1 MRLCQAD
8 VIEDSSKSAKLLV
21 RMVEI
26 TNVVSK
32 LGRKGYEDRK
42 EVIERRGGPR
52 DSKSLGAFLSISE
65 RRNPPQS
72 N

>member
-8 VIEDSSKSAKLLV
+8 VIEGGSKSAKVLV
-21 RMVEI
+21 KMAEI
-26 TNVVSK
+26 LNTASK

-52 DSKSLGAFLSISE
+52 D
-65 RRNPPQS
+65 
-72 N
+72 

>member
-1 MRLCQAD
+1 
-8 VIEDSSKSAKLLV
+8 
-21 RMVEI
+21 MVEI

-52 DSKSLGAFLSISE
+52 DSKSLGAFLSTSE
-65 RRNPPQS
+65 RRNPAQT